1 MQKAILANIF
11 HEKKQKTS
19 FLVVKLVSFYNGIN
33 KPEQDYQCYLLKY
46 STVADGGK
54 SLEFNAYIKIRFLSL

>member
-1 MQKAILANIF
+1 MKKNKKA
-11 HEKKQKTS
+11 S